1 MKKYLLAFLLIALCL
16 PVMAKRKGENP
27 VVVVMVDGLRW
38 QDVFM
43 GADSALL
50 NNKKFVSNIQQNN
63 EKFWRAT
70 PEERRE
76 ALLPFVW
83 NHVAEHGILY
93 GNRAKGSRMNV
104 ANGMH
109 FSYPG
114 YNETLTGYPDD
125 ARVHSNDAFP
135 NPNVTIFEAAN
146 GDVRY
151 NNSVYCFGSWDRFH
165 EIFNMQ
171 RSGIPVNAGWNAS
184 KNLGKTQAEELYDLI
199 GQEIPHLWPTVRY
212 DAFTYRYALE
222 CLKTAHPQ
230 LAFVGF
236 GEPDDFAHEG
246 RYASYLE
253 SAQRFDLFLKGLW
266 DYCQSD
272 PFYRDKTT
280 FIVTVDHGRGS
291 EKWEHHGNKLPGSD
305 ETWFMAFGNGVKA
318 KGEVSGGAQIY
329 NKQVAFTIAKLLDLD
344 FKNTEG
350 KTEKAIP
357 LK

>member
-1 MKKYLLAFLLIALCL
+1 MKKYFLAFLFIALCL
-16 PVMAKRKGENP
+16 PGIAKRKGTNQ

-38 QDVFM
+38 QEIFM

-50 NNKKFVSNIQQNN
+50 NNKKFVSDIKLNN
-63 EKFWRAT
+63 ERFWRAT
-70 PEERRE
+70 SEERRA

-83 NHVAEHGILY
+83 NYVAEHGIIY
-93 GNRAKGSRMNV
+93 GNRTKESRMNV

-114 YNETLTGYPDD
+114 YNETLAGYPDD
-125 ARVHSNDAFP
+125 ARVYSNDAFP
-135 NPNVTIFEAAN
+135 NPNVTVFEAAN
-146 GDVRY
+146 RAAWY
-151 NNSVYCFGSWDRFH
+151 HNSVYCFGTWDRFH

-171 RSGIPVNAGWNAS
+171 RSGIPVNAGWDVS
-184 KNLGKTQAEELYDLI
+184 KNPAKTQAEEYYDLME
-199 GQEIPHLWPTVRY
+199 QEIPHPWGDVRY

-222 CLKTAHPQ
+222 CMKTVHPR
-230 LAFVGF
+230 LIFVGF
-236 GEPDDFAHEG
+236 GETDNFAHEG
-246 RYASYLE
+246 RYGRYLD
-253 SAQRFDLFLKGLW
+253 SAQRFDFFLKGLW

-280 FIVTVDHGRGS
+280 FVVTVDHGRGS
-291 EKWEHHGNKLPGSD
+291 ENWEHHGDKLPGSD
-305 ETWFMAFGNGVKA
+305 ETWFMAFGNGVKP
-318 KGEVSGGAQIY
+318 KGEVSGGEQLY
-329 NKQVAFTIAKLLDLD
+329 NKQVAFTIAELLDLD